1 MSNAQNAQI
10 MGQVMSV
17 VDRLAGNP
25 NSKLDATNVIDLINK
40 LTETVSAGYQRV
52 SDLETST
59 SLTAA
64 VTPAKTATEVTTAPA
79 TSTPVQAPTVAE
91 AAPAETPVSV
101 VTETPKATTAEQP
114 VKVAAKR
121 TASATVKSAPAPKNP
136 AEKTV
141 AKAPAP
147 VLEESAAKTET
158 VAKVD
163 PAKAPTKATAKATKN
178 VTKEVPAPVANE
190 DKDVATAESMIQ
202 EHGSARA
209 AAAYIEKTRTRGRKT
224 AWQKIIEERAD
235 QELRTA
241 AKTHKKINAEGLAAA
256 IASAQQDRKDKKSEV
271 TDAQAAREYS
281 LKTTGYPFSH
291 IDRKPFMDPEKALG
305 ADITCLIDGSKR
317 TMMSRYIEAKYAMTP
332 EEYIAHFDLRPDY
345 PMTAD
350 LYKKEKRRL
359 AGEQG
364 LGQRKA
370 EEEAAAAVEQVT
382 PATTKRRSRQ
392 RAAA

>member
-52 SDLETST
+52 ADLETST

-64 VTPAKTATEVTTAPA
+64 VTPARTAAEVTTAPE
-79 TSTPVQAPTVAE
+79 TSAAVEAPAVAE
-91 AAPAETPVSV
+91 AAPAETPVAV
-101 VTETPKATTAEQP
+101 VTATPKATATAQP
-114 VKVAAKR
+114 VKAAAKR
-121 TASATVKSAPAPKNP
+121 TATAAVKSAPASKAP
-136 AEKTV
+136 AAKTV

-147 VLEESAAKTET
+147 APVAEAPAAKTET
-158 VAKVD
+158 VS
-163 PAKAPTKATAKATKN
+163 KAAPSKATAKASKK
-178 VTKEVPAPVANE
+178 TKEAPAPVTNE

-209 AAAYIEKTRTRGRKT
+209 AAAYVEKNRTRGRKT

-235 QELRTA
+235 QELRA
-241 AKTHKKINAEGLAAA
+241 SAKNHKKVNAEGLAAA
-256 IASAQQDRKDKKSEV
+256 IASAQQDRKDKKSEK

-291 IDRKPFMDPEKALG
+291 IERKPFMDPEKALG
-305 ADITCLIDGSKR
+305 AEITCLIDGSKR
-317 TMMSRYIEAKYAMTP
+317 TMMSRYIDAKYAMTP

-370 EEEAAAAVEQVT
+370 DEEAAAPVEQAT